1 MSTAYSP
8 GGFQNG
14 LELLGQHHVALD
26 LQLAAHEGL
35 HAIQLAFCHGHEVSI
50 RHGNGA
56 VLAPQGFEQSGCNDS
71 EGSEET
77 QGTARPQDDLRFRQ
91 HCPLHQPWPDPL
103 PFFQVQDEL
112 AGVAAIAD
120 HELEDLSSSR
130 RAAKRNQ
137 HGYRQPTWVD
147 W

>member
-1 MSTAYSP
+1 MVQSWRCR
-8 GGFQNG
+8 
-14 LELLGQHHVALD
+14 ALNS
-26 LQLAAHEGL
+26 QAA
-35 HAIQLAFCHGHEVSI
+35 
-50 RHGNGA
+50 
-56 VLAPQGFEQSGCNDS
+56 NDS

-91 HCPLHQPWPDPL
+91 HCPLHQPWL
-103 PFFQVQDEL
+103 ESAAVLQVQDEL